1 MRLSKPV
8 NRRHSSMNI
17 IHVLGIIWASCLLLM
32 LTLIFICK
40 GLVWP
45 GAIFC
50 AMNVL
55 FVAHRLGGCFIVCLA
70 VTIPVN
76 IPDFTGVPLSD
87 AGSLSPAWVYVL
99 RPSQETE
106 MDVSGAVS
114 PLLNCSSVGRP

>member
-1 MRLSKPV
+1 
-8 NRRHSSMNI
+8 
-17 IHVLGIIWASCLLLM
+17 M

-50 AMNVL
+50 AINVL
-55 FVAHRLGGCFIVCLA
+55 FVAHRLGGCLIVCLA

-76 IPDFTGVPLSD
+76 IPDYTGVPLSD
-87 AGSLSPAWVYVL
+87 AGALSPAWVYVL

-106 MDVSGAVS
+106 MDLSGAVS
-114 PLLNCSSVGRP
+114 PLLNCSTVGLP

>member
-1 MRLSKPV
+1 MPATHV
-8 NRRHSSMNI
+8 NAD
-17 IHVLGIIWASCLLLM
+17 LYLQG
-32 LTLIFICK
+32 F
-40 GLVWP
+40 GLA
-45 GAIFC
+45 GCHFLC
-50 AMNVL
+50 DKCFVL

-99 RPSQETE
+99 SPSQETE